1 MFWEKL
7 INCCLLFV
15 TAVLWGVT
23 NVLIKQGSGG
33 INTVKADKW
42 IQQVL
47 LEIKFL
53 FLNLKV
59 CLQIDSKKTI
69 NKNCYLF
76 TEFSVFSAI
85 SRKPSRI
92 SALRLCSP
100 KKQLV
105 NCCHF
110 YEFLD
115 TFDNFTHLNSHRE
128 KSDQL

>member
-59 CLQIDSKKTI
+59 CLQIDSKK
-69 NKNCYLF
+69 
-76 TEFSVFSAI
+76 
-85 SRKPSRI
+85 
-92 SALRLCSP
+92 
-100 KKQLV
+100 Q
-105 NCCHF
+105 
-110 YEFLD
+110 
-115 TFDNFTHLNSHRE
+115 
-128 KSDQL
+128 